1 MSKELLTIL
10 VAASPFLELRGAI
23 PLAIGLFHFSVG
35 KAFFLSYLGNII
47 PVIPLLWFWE
57 RISLFLMKK
66 YVFWRRLLSWIFE
79 RTRKKTEKKFEK
91 YAAGALVLLVA
102 IPLPLTGAW
111 TGSIAAFLFHLNWK
125 QSFIL
130 ISLGVLIAG
139 IIVTILTILG
149 VNLIQV

>member
-23 PLAIGLFHFSVG
+23 PLAMGVFHFSAG
-35 KAFFLSYLGNII
+35 KAFFLGCLGNVI
-47 PVIPLLWFWE
+47 PVIPLLWFWQ

-66 YVFWRRLLSWIFE
+66 YTFWRRLLSWIFN
-79 RTRKKTEKKFEK
+79 RTRKKTERKFEK
-91 YAAGALVLLVA
+91 YAAGALVLFVA

-111 TGSIAAFLFHLNWK
+111 TGSIAAFLFHLDWK
-125 QSFIL
+125 KSFLL

-139 IIVTILTILG
+139 VIVTILTMLG
-149 VNLIQV
+149 IDLVQI